1 MRKVLLVLVA
11 AAVAVLASNAAF
23 AKDMKGMW
31 GPGISYERLPLDVK
45 FGVSPKASVFVGL
58 GFHSTNIEGQDA
70 EFGLG
75 GGLDYALFGADDFNF
90 NFQPAIRFF
99 TNSADAGGGDVIE
112 VPVSLAAEVWMNDHV
127 SVQGSH
133 GIVFRNV
140 SPDVGD
146 SATEIST
153 RGNASIT
160 EFRFRYWFTK

>member
-1 MRKVLLVLVA
+1 MRKVLLVLAV

-31 GPGISYERLPLDVK
+31 GPGVSFESLPVDVK
-45 FGVSPKASVFVGL
+45 FGISPKASVFGGVS
-58 GFHSTNIEGQDA
+58 FRDTNIEGADS

-75 GGLDYALFGADDFNF
+75 GGFEYALFGGDDFNF

-99 TNSADAGGGDVIE
+99 TNSGDFGGADVIE

-127 SVQGSH
+127 SVQAAH
-133 GIVFRNV
+133 GIMFRNV

-146 SATEIST
+146 STTEILTHGSSVT
-153 RGNASIT
+153 A
-160 EFRFRYWFTK
+160 FRFRYWFTK